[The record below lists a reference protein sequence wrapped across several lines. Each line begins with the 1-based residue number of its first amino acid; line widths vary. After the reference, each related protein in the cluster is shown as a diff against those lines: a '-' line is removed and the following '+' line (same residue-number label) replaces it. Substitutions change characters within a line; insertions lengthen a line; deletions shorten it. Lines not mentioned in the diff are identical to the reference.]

1 MSVTSNNFS
10 QRFSSQ
16 LEQKKPLGPR
26 SDNDKLLESFN
37 DRLKF
42 LQKNMTSLPKSFI
55 PTDEDSASK
64 TTDQMLKTSSDFME
78 TMLAKNK
85 FEAKIA
91 KKGSGTFDPDQL
103 LGKEIGYNDSGRQG
117 NKVENSLTFSYHV
130 DKKRFSDAMHL
141 KASLRVMNSA
151 GRELDRIEADE
162 VNLGLNQFKW
172 TPEAPKKLT
181 DDDCT
186 LEVDLTFQDEEGKS
200 QTIKGVT
207 DFSGKVTSHK
217 YNAGRRKRELM
228 IDDVSIDIDKVVQ
241 VFADTAKQSQITD
254 SAKQSQMEDN
264 NKQQYLYWIDN
275 KVTTKNGHEIVVGG
289 IDWSDSKLIK
299 VINKN
304 DPKQAYDVNDIVSLS
319 SGDSPAPA
327 PELTGEEK
335 LQKLLEKGEIYVGK
349 KISKE
354 LLRGVYKVNDFS
366 KMELKLG
373 EDESFGKYKEITADI
388 DTKDSQGVV
397 TRRPVGMNATKNT
410 YLLSRGDEI
419 FLERQLG
426 FGKYEA
432 SIKVTAQCVVSGCYV
447 TEGKLILQTDQG
459 DISADDITGVSS

>member
-1 MSVTSNNFS
+1 MSIPSNNFS
-10 QRFSSQ
+10 QRSSSQ

-26 SDNDKLLESFN
+26 SDNDKLLASFN

-42 LQKNMTSLPKSFI
+42 LQKNMESLPKSFI
-55 PTDEDSASK
+55 PTDEDSAGK
-64 TTDQMLKTSSDFME
+64 IMDQMLKASSDFMG
-78 TMLAKNK
+78 TMLEKNK

-103 LGKEIGYNDSGRQG
+103 LGKEIGYNDSGRHG
-117 NKVENSLTFSYHV
+117 DKVENSLTFSYNI

-151 GRELDRIEADE
+151 GRELDRIETDE
-162 VNLGLNQFKW
+162 VKLGSNKFKW

-186 LEVDLTFQDEEGKS
+186 LEVDLTFEDGEGKS

-241 VFADTAKQSQITD
+241 VFADTAKQSQ
-254 SAKQSQMEDN
+254 MEDN

-275 KVTTKNGHEIVVGG
+275 KVTTRSGCEIVVGG
-289 IDWSDSKLIK
+289 IDWSDPNLIK
-299 VINKN
+299 VIDKN
-304 DPKQAYDVNDIVSLS
+304 DPKKAYHVNDIVSLS

-335 LQKLLEKGEIYVGK
+335 AKNLLEKGQKFVGK

-354 LLRGVYKVNDFS
+354 LLRGVYDVNAQQGS
-366 KMELKLG
+366 LELGK
-373 EDESFGKYKEITADI
+373 DKSFKKYQTLVADI
-388 DTKDSQGVV
+388 DYKDSTGTLVNLQVDNKSSLAQGMCLSKA
-397 TRRPVGMNATKNT
+397 RDKISLNWSKVGSA
-410 YLLSRGDEI
+410 
-419 FLERQLG
+419 
-426 FGKYEA
+426 KYEA

-447 TEGKLILQTDQG
+447 TKGKLILQTDQG
-459 DISADDITGVSS
+459 DIGADDITGVSS